1 MHNSHLHFTSI
12 LFCCLLGITSC
23 SQESKDHESFV
34 KQELQDIIEL
44 LDVECGEVVS
54 YELRK
59 HLEYIVTCSN
69 GETLRMHVSPEGE
82 VNAVPHNDR

>member
-1 MHNSHLHFTSI
+1 MHNRHLHFTSI

-23 SQESKDHESFV
+23 SQEPKDHESIV
-34 KQELQDIIEL
+34 KQELQDIMQVL
-44 LDVECGEVVS
+44 NVECGEVVN

-69 GETLRMHVSPEGE
+69 GETHRIYVSHEGE